1 MSYEIEIEFRDY
13 DCVIF
18 YIGETPYE
26 VEIETETSYEEYP
39 NSYNSFSDKITYVEE
54 EVTYYYVKEE
64 TLKCDGVNYYDNRDL
79 CVELEKLL
87 NR

>member
-13 DCVIF
+13 ECVVF
-18 YIGETPYE
+18 YLGEVPYE

-39 NSYNSFSDKITYVEE
+39 NSYNSFNDKITYVEE
-54 EVTYYYVKEE
+54 EVTYYYVKESS
-64 TLKCDGVNYYDNRDL
+64 LKRNGEYYIDKDL
-79 CVELEKLL
+79 CDELERIL

>member
-13 DCVIF
+13 ECVVF
-18 YIGETPYE
+18 YLGEVPYE

-39 NSYNSFSDKITYVEE
+39 NSYNSFNDKITYVEE
-54 EVTYYYVKEE
+54 EVTYYYVKESS
-64 TLKCDGVNYYDNRDL
+64 LKRNGEYYSDKDL
-79 CVELEKLL
+79 CDELERIL